1 MTDPTPTDRCLV
13 VVPTYDEAGNIG
25 RLLDAV
31 HRAAPFADVL
41 VVDDNSP
48 DGTAALVARRP
59 EYGERLWLLE
69 RPGKAG
75 LGAAYRAGF
84 AWALEHGYDRVA
96 QMDADLSH
104 PPERLPALFAALDD
118 ADVAVGSRYVDGGGV
133 NNWAWQRRLLSWA
146 GNVYVRLVLGTGVRD
161 NTAGFKAFRRGALED
176 IEVLA
181 SESNGYSF
189 QIENTWRATRQGLR
203 VAEVPITFTDRTDGQ
218 SKMSGSIAI
227 EALSRVLLWRFS
239 TVLMFLAVGGVGYV
253 VDVVAF
259 NVFQS
264 VEPFKALDPAYA
276 RTLAVVLAILVNY
289 IGNRAWTWRG
299 VAAEDRKRELALFFL
314 FSIIGFGFSLV
325 TLVIS
330 HDVLGYT
337 SRLADNISANVIGL
351 ALGAAFRFWTYQR
364 FVFSGGRSVDETV
377 TARSD
382 TPVRAR

>member
-1 MTDPTPTDRCLV
+1 MNDPTTDRCLV
-13 VVPTYDEAGNIG
+13 VVPTYDEAENID

-31 HRAAPFADVL
+31 RRAAPFADIL

-59 EYGERLWLLE
+59 EFGEQVWLLE

-84 AWALEHGYDRVA
+84 AWGLERGYDRIA

-104 PPERLPALFAALDD
+104 PPERVPALFAALDE

-133 NNWAWQRRLLSWA
+133 ANWAWQRRLLSWA
-146 GNVYVRLVLGTGVRD
+146 GNVYVRMVLGTRVRD
-161 NTAGFKAFRRGALED
+161 NTAGFKAFRRDALEAID
-176 IEVLA
+176 VLA

-189 QIENTWRATRQGLR
+189 QIENTWRATQGGLR
-203 VAEVPITFTDRTDGQ
+203 VTEVPITFTDRTDGQ
-218 SKMSGSIAI
+218 SKMSGAIAV
-227 EALSRVLLWRFS
+227 EALSRVLVWRFAE
-239 TVLMFLAVGGVGYV
+239 VLMFLTVGGFGYV

-259 NVFQS
+259 NVFRAM
-264 VEPFKALDPAYA
+264 EPFRSLDPAYA

-289 IGNRAWTWRG
+289 IGNRAWTWRD

-314 FSIIGFGFSLV
+314 FSLIGFGFSLV

-351 ALGAAFRFWTYQR
+351 ALGAVFRFWTYKR
-364 FVFSGGRSVDETV
+364 FVFR
-377 TARSD
+377 
-382 TPVRAR
+382 RAPASEPRREGVKVSSRPA